1 MGNSRC
7 SSNFILF
14 WILNLDLIQDFQ
26 SSSVWI
32 SKKVNWDQGQIA
44 RSRASLLKC

>member
-7 SSNFILF
+7 SSDFISF
-14 WILNLDLIQDFQ
+14 QFLNLDLIQDFL
-26 SSSVWI
+26 SSCVWI
-32 SKKVNWDQGQIA
+32 SKEMNRDQGQIA